1 MARPLASEGE
11 DVGFAS
17 RDSTQLAAAVSMGF
31 VAV

>member
-1 MARPLASEGE
+1 MARPLASDDD

-17 RDSTQLAAAVSMGF
+17 RNSAQLAAAVSMGF